1 MMHTIDSGISHEKPS
16 QNSASTYECY
26 VPVRLTR
33 QQNDFLVSHFDS
45 KSAGIR
51 ALIDAEIVREQ
62 GHGHE

>member
-1 MMHTIDSGISHEKPS
+1 MMHTIDSGIPHEKTTL
-16 QNSASTYECY
+16 NSASTYECY

-51 ALIDAEIVREQ
+51 ALINAEIVREQ
-62 GHGHE
+62 GCGNE

>member
-1 MMHTIDSGISHEKPS
+1 MRTIDNVIPHDKAIL
-16 QNSASTYECY
+16 NSASTYECY

-51 ALIDAEIVREQ
+51 TLDYAYTRMWK
-62 GHGHE
+62 

>member
-1 MMHTIDSGISHEKPS
+1 MTRTIESGVPHNKTILNPS
-16 QNSASTYECY
+16 ATFECY

-33 QQNDFLVSHFDS
+33 QQNDFIVSHFDS

>member
-1 MMHTIDSGISHEKPS
+1 MRTINSQISHEKTTI
-16 QNSASTYECY
+16 NSASTYECY

-45 KSAGIR
+45 KSASIR

-62 GHGHE
+62 GHDHE

>member
-1 MMHTIDSGISHEKPS
+1 MMHTIASGVP
-16 QNSASTYECY
+16 QNKTTLNSSATFECY

-51 ALIDAEIVREQ
+51 ALINAEIVRTQ
-62 GHGHE
+62 GCGNE